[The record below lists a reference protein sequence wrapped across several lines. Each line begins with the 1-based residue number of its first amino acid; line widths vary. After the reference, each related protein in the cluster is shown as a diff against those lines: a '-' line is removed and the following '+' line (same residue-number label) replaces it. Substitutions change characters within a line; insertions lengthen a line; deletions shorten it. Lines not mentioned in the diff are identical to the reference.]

1 MGEGWLMV
9 HLFFRVFLTFSSRK
23 TEICC
28 INLISYCL
36 IGANENFSHFRGF
49 SRKQTIKKY
58 IFLTTYIT
66 YIHINIHRV
75 SLYYRGLKIKM

>member
-36 IGANENFSHFRGF
+36 IGANDNFSHFLGF
-49 SRKQTIKKY
+49 SHEQTIKKY
-58 IFLTTYIT
+58 IYKNVYNVYI
-66 YIHINIHRV
+66 INIHRV
-75 SLYYRGLKIKM
+75 SLL